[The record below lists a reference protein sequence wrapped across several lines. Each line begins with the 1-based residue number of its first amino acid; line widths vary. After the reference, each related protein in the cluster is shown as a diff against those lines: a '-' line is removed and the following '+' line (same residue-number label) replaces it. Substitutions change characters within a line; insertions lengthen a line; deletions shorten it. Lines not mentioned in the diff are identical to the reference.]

1 MYNLKYKGDGNMR
14 KLAALISVFMV
25 FSGIAGCGRTKT
37 TDIKDISSKPNT
49 ADNVQKNSAAE
60 NPVYPKG
67 VAFEDYDG
75 RALLMKENK
84 LEDSFLDALKKF
96 TYKSTS
102 EILKNKTKNITYSPV
117 SLYMALS
124 LAGTGAGGSTQKE
137 IFSALEAGNNKADYL
152 SNENSKLFRLL
163 YSDNE
168 IGKLK
173 IANSVWLDKDIN
185 FKKSFLDTAVK
196 DFYSSVYNVDFKDKG
211 SSKQISDWISKNT
224 NDALSPQISLDK
236 NQIMSIINTIYYKD
250 QWMDKFDEKATKP
263 DTFYLKNGQEIKCDF
278 MNSTYAVHSFIR
290 GEGYTSSALSL
301 KNNGSMLFILPDK
314 GVSIDSLLQS
324 PEKAAKL
331 FDEQGSI
338 NGKVIFQIPKFS
350 YGSSL
355 DLKEALNNLGI
366 KEAFKNNADFSGVTD
381 GKAFISNAKQ
391 ESHIAIDEK
400 GVEAAAFTRIEYGGS
415 ARPKQ
420 EKAEMILNRPF
431 IFAIKANGGN
441 ILFVGIVNN
450 PKEN

>member
-1 MYNLKYKGDGNMR
+1 MR
-14 KLAALISVFMV
+14 KLAALVSVFMI
-25 FSGIAGCGRTKT
+25 FSGIAGCDGPKT
-37 TDIKDISSKPNT
+37 TDTTDISRKPNT
-49 ADNVQKNSAAE
+49 TDTSQKNFTAE
-60 NPVYPKG
+60 NPVYPKSI
-67 VAFEDYDG
+67 AFDDYDG
-75 RALLMKENK
+75 RISVMKDNK
-84 LEDSFLDALKKF
+84 LEDSFSNELKNF
-96 TYKSTS
+96 TYKSTY

-137 IFSALEAGNNKADYL
+137 IFSVLGAENNKADYI

-173 IANSVWLDKDIN
+173 IANSLWLDKDKN

-196 DFYSSVYNVDFKDKG
+196 SFYSSAYNIDFKDKG

-224 NDALSPQISLDK
+224 NGVLSPSINLAND
-236 NQIMSIINTIYYKD
+236 QIMSILNTIYYKD
-250 QWMDKFDEKATKP
+250 QWVDKFDGKATKA
-263 DTFYLKNGQEIKCDF
+263 DTFYLKNGQEIKCNF
-278 MNSTYAVHSFIR
+278 MNSTYSTHSFTR
-290 GEGYTSSALSL
+290 GEGFTSSALSL

-331 FDEQGSI
+331 FDEQSGV

-355 DLKEALNNLGI
+355 DLKETLNNLGMN
-366 KEAFKNNADFSGVTD
+366 EAFKDNADFTGITE
-381 GKAFISNAKQ
+381 GKAFISNIKQ

-400 GVEAAAFTRIEYGGS
+400 GIEAAAFTQIDYAG
-415 ARPKQ
+415 AATPKQ

-431 IFAIKANGGN
+431 IFAIKANHDN

-450 PKEN
+450 PKEK

>member
-1 MYNLKYKGDGNMR
+1 MR
-14 KLAALISVFMV
+14 KLAALVSVLML
-25 FSGIAGCGRTKT
+25 FSGIAGCDRAKTTDTTDISSKTKT
-37 TDIKDISSKPNT
+37 TDT
-49 ADNVQKNSAAE
+49 AQKNSAAE
-60 NPVYPKG
+60 NPVYPKSI
-67 VAFEDYDG
+67 AFDDYDG
-75 RALLMKENK
+75 RASLMKDNK
-84 LEDSFLDALKKF
+84 LEDSFSNELKNF

-137 IFSALEAGNNKADYL
+137 IFSVLGTGNNKADYI

-173 IANSVWLDKDIN
+173 IANSVWLDKDKN
-185 FKKSFLDTAVK
+185 FKKNFLDTAVK
-196 DFYSSVYNVDFKDKG
+196 DFYSSVYNIDFKDKG

-224 NDALSPQISLDK
+224 NGVLSPSINLGND
-236 NQIMSIINTIYYKD
+236 QIMSILNTIYYKD
-250 QWMDKFDEKATKP
+250 QWMDKFDNKATKT
-263 DTFYLKNGQEIKCDF
+263 DTFYLKNGQELKCDF
-278 MNSTYAVHSFIR
+278 MNSTYATHSFTR
-290 GEGYTSSALSL
+290 GEGFTSSALSL

-331 FDEQGSI
+331 FDEQSGV

-355 DLKEALNNLGI
+355 DLKETLNNLGMN
-366 KEAFKNNADFSGVTD
+366 EAFKDNADFTGIAE
-381 GKAFISNAKQ
+381 GKAFISSLKQ

-400 GVEAAAFTRIEYGGS
+400 GVEAAAFTQIDYAGS
-415 ARPKQ
+415 TPPKQ

-431 IFAIKANGGN
+431 IFAIKANRDN
-441 ILFVGIVNN
+441 ILFVGVVNN
-450 PKEN
+450 PKEK

>member
-1 MYNLKYKGDGNMR
+1 MR
-14 KLAALISVFMV
+14 KLAVLVSVFVV
-25 FSGIAGCGRTKT
+25 FSGFAGCSKVKT
-37 TDIKDISSKPNT
+37 TDTTDISSKPNT
-49 ADNVQKNSAAE
+49 TDTSQKNSAAE
-60 NPVYPKG
+60 NPVYPKSM
-67 VAFEDYDG
+67 AFDDYDG
-75 RALLMKENK
+75 RISVMKDNK
-84 LEDSFLDALKKF
+84 LEDSFSNELKNF

-137 IFSALEAGNNKADYL
+137 IFSVLGSENNNTDYIR
-152 SNENSKLFRLL
+152 NENSKLFRLL

-168 IGKLK
+168 IGKIK
-173 IANSVWLDKDIN
+173 IANSVWLDKDKK
-185 FKKSFLDTAVK
+185 FKTSFLGTAVK
-196 DFYSSVYNVDFKDKG
+196 DFYSSVYNIDFKDKG

-224 NDALSPQISLDK
+224 NGVLSPSINLGND
-236 NQIMSIINTIYYKD
+236 QIMSILNTIYYKD
-250 QWMDKFDEKATKP
+250 QWADKFNEKATKP
-263 DTFYLKNGQEIKCDF
+263 DIFYLNNGQKLKCDF
-278 MNSTYAVHSFIR
+278 LNSTYATHSFTR
-290 GEGYTSSALSL
+290 GEGFTSSALSL

-331 FDEQGSI
+331 FDEENNI

-355 DLKEALNNLGI
+355 DLKETLNNLGI
-366 KEAFKNNADFSGVTD
+366 KEAFKDNADFSGITD
-381 GKAFISNAKQ
+381 SKAFISNIKQ

-400 GVEAAAFTRIEYGGS
+400 GVEAAAFTKIDYAGS
-415 ARPKQ
+415 APPKQ

>member
-1 MYNLKYKGDGNMR
+1 MR
-14 KLAALISVFMV
+14 KLAALVSVFML
-25 FSGIAGCGRTKT
+25 FSGIAGCGRAKT
-37 TDIKDISSKPNT
+37 TNTTDISSKPDTTDT
-49 ADNVQKNSAAE
+49 AQKYSVAE
-60 NPVYPKG
+60 NPMYPKSM
-67 VAFEDYDG
+67 AFDDYDG
-75 RALLMKENK
+75 RISVMKDNK
-84 LEDSFLDALKKF
+84 LEDSFSNALKDF

-102 EILKNKTKNITYSPV
+102 EILKNKTNNITYSPV

-137 IFSALEAGNNKADYL
+137 IFSVLGAENNKADYI

-168 IGKLK
+168 IGKIK
-173 IANSVWLDKDIN
+173 IANSVWLDKDKK

-196 DFYSSVYNVDFKDKG
+196 DFYSSVYNLDFEDKT
-211 SSKQISDWISKNT
+211 SSKLMEDWISKNT
-224 NDALSPQISLDK
+224 NGVISPKISLDK
-236 NQIMSIINTIYYKD
+236 NQIMSILNTIYYKD
-250 QWMDKFDEKATKP
+250 QWMDKFDDKATKT
-263 DTFYLKNGQEIKCDF
+263 DTFYLKNGQELKCDF
-278 MNSTYAVHSFIR
+278 MNSTYATHSFTR
-290 GEGYTSSALSL
+290 GEGFTSSALSL
-301 KNNGSMLFILPDK
+301 KNNGSLLFILPDK

-331 FDEQGSI
+331 FDEQSNV

-366 KEAFKNNADFSGVTD
+366 KEAFKDNADFSGITE
-381 GKAFISNAKQ
+381 GKAFISNIKQ

-400 GVEAAAFTRIEYGGS
+400 GVEAAAFTQIDYAGS
-415 ARPKQ
+415 AAPKP

-431 IFAIKANGGN
+431 IFAIKVNRDN

-450 PKEN
+450 PKEK